1 MSKDQ
6 IIVFS
11 GASGV
16 GKSTVLKKVMEARP
30 DLRFSVSATTRE
42 PRNGEVDGVSY
53 FFVTRERF
61 QEMIAAGELL
71 EYDEHFGNLY
81 GTPVNQVSRGGKVVL
96 DVEPNGAFNARKAN
110 PEAKLIFIT
119 PPSMEELEH
128 RLRSRGDTTEEQI
141 QKRLERA
148 RWEIAQSSKYDHI
161 VVNDVLDRCVQE
173 ILDIIAE

>member
-16 GKSTVLKKVMEARP
+16 GKSTVLKRVMEVRP

-61 QEMIAAGELL
+61 QEMIAAGEML

>member
-16 GKSTVLKKVMEARP
+16 GKSTVLKRVMEVRP